1 MTAIQGVLD
10 SILRKGGLRSIQ
22 DLEYYEPDG
31 MVIVRKK
38 LGYRNCLIDVSQD
51 STEEDLRA
59 HLEATGLIF

>member
-1 MTAIQGVLD
+1 MKVQGVLD
-10 SILRKGGLRSIQ
+10 SILRSCTFRSIQ

-38 LGYRNCLIDVSQD
+38 LGYRNCLIDVSKD